1 MAHGTPLQIKLA
13 MAKRGI
19 RKYWIKSKYSFKWI
33 KLNQVFPLGNAN
45 NGVTSFLV
53 LHRNQGIGK
62 KMGKAEAV
70 TVATSS
76 TGFSRSCVFT
86 FLVVQSRRLLTI
98 AFWFRCSI
106 HDAYQL
112 DNNEKPCSHA
122 TIETFTATFTFTTS
136 MPNRRK
142 GKCFCLDLLSLSKR
156 SHMKHILK
164 DSLERRTSTQ

>member
-1 MAHGTPLQIKLA
+1 MNK
-13 MAKRGI
+13 
-19 RKYWIKSKYSFKWI
+19 IKS
-33 KLNQVFPLGNAN
+33 VFPPGKCKQWSHEFSSTT
-45 NGVTSFLV
+45 TSQP
-53 LHRNQGIGK
+53 RGIGK

-112 DNNEKPCSHA
+112 DNNEKPRSHA
-122 TIETFTATFTFTTS
+122 TIETFYTATFTFTTS
-136 MPNRRK
+136 MQSRWK
-142 GKCFCLDLLSLSKR
+142 GKCFCLDLLYLSKK
-156 SHMKHILK
+156 SHMKRILK
-164 DSLERRTSTQ
+164 DSLERRTSTQNIFELVIETRQH